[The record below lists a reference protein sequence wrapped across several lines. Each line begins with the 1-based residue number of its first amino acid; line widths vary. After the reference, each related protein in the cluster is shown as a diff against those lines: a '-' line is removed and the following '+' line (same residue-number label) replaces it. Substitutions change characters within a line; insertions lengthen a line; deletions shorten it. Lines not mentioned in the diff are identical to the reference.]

1 MIEYII
7 THMSDNFR
15 LHFSN
20 YKGER
25 EKCTLKA
32 KFLHTICLW
41 KGLDMSKFLQTNYPK
56 HIFVY
61 LSEWNK
67 TE

>member
-41 KGLDMSKFLQTNYPK
+41 KGLDM
-56 HIFVY
+56 
-61 LSEWNK
+61 
-67 TE
+67 

>member
-41 KGLDMSKFLQTNYPK
+41 KGLDMKKTAFLSCFKN
-56 HIFVY
+56 
-61 LSEWNK
+61 
-67 TE
+67 TEN